1 MVDPGA
7 KKDNNQPNPPVLSGR
22 GDCSKMMSQLMPTAT
37 KARDGNTASRGNN
50 TLILSG
56 SFCRVAHPVARHVA
70 RNNAAN
76 VCRVDTYTFH
86 GQNSC
91 CAKPGTSNIMIP
103 KIPTA
108 LV

>member
-1 MVDPGA
+1 MVEPAATKEYRPTHTSVTSGLG
-7 KKDNNQPNPPVLSGR
+7 LSTA
-22 GDCSKMMSQLMPTAT
+22 MTLQLMATAT
-37 KARDGNTASRGNN
+37 RARDGNTASRGNN

-108 LV
+108 PV

>member
-1 MVDPGA
+1 MVEPA
-7 KKDNNQPNPPVLSGR
+7 ATKEYSPSHTPVT
-22 GDCSKMMSQLMPTAT
+22 SQLGLSATMTVQLMSTET
-37 KARDGNTASRGNN
+37 KARDGNTASRGSN

-56 SFCRVAHPVARHVA
+56 FFCRVAHPAARHVA

>member
-1 MVDPGA
+1 MIEPA
-7 KKDNNQPNPPVLSGR
+7 ATKEYNPTHTPVTSQL
-22 GDCSKMMSQLMPTAT
+22 GDCATMMFQLMATAT
-37 KARDGNTASRGNN
+37 KARDGNTASRGSN

-70 RNNAAN
+70 RNNAAK
-76 VCRVDTYTFH
+76 VCRVETYTFH

-108 LV
+108 PV

>member
-1 MVDPGA
+1 MVEPA
-7 KKDNNQPNPPVLSGR
+7 ATKEYRPTHTPVTSGLGLSTA
-22 GDCSKMMSQLMPTAT
+22 MTLQLMATAT
-37 KARDGNTASRGNN
+37 RARDGNTASRGSN

-56 SFCRVAHPVARHVA
+56 SFCLVAHAVARHVA
-70 RNNAAN
+70 RNSAAN
-76 VCRVDTYTFH
+76 VWRVETYTFQ